1 MRPGPVS
8 MSSRLVRLTSAP
20 TSRRAWLSDLGGH
33 REVLVAL
40 AKKDFQTR
48 YKRAGLGVLW
58 AVALPLVQAAVLAV
72 VFSRV
77 ARFPIEG
84 TEIGLGAYVLAGML
98 PYSYVAASLLTAT
111 TAIVDGA
118 PLAERVWFPRAV
130 LVTVPC
136 AANLVGFG
144 ISTVVGL
151 LLCPLLDGDLS
162 MRTLLVVP
170 GGALLAGFVVALGTV
185 LAALYVYFRDVR
197 FIVQAVMLVWIYVTP
212 VIYPRAA
219 LGRYE
224 WLVDLNPLTGPI
236 SLFHAAFGVDGDPV
250 LLPVLV
256 TLALTSV
263 LAVISVEVHRRHDR
277 RFVDLL

>member
-1 MRPGPVS
+1 MD
-8 MSSRLVRLTSAP
+8 
-20 TSRRAWLSDLGGH
+20 RRAWTSDLVDH
-33 REVLVAL
+33 RAVLLAL

-48 YKRAGLGVLW
+48 YKRAGFGVLW

-77 ARFPIEG
+77 ARFPSDG
-84 TEIGLGAYVLAGML
+84 TDVGLGAYVLSGML
-98 PYSYVAASLLTAT
+98 AYSYFAASLLAAT

-130 LVTVPC
+130 LVIVPC
-136 AANLVGFG
+136 AANLVGLV
-144 ISTVVGL
+144 ISTIAGVV
-151 LLCPLLDGDLS
+151 LCPILGGNLS
-162 MRTLLVVP
+162 LRTLLVIP
-170 GGALLAGFVVALGTV
+170 GAMLLASFVIALSEV
-185 LAALYVYFRDVR
+185 LGALYVYFRDVR

-236 SLFHAAFGVDGDPV
+236 SLYHAAFGVDGDPV
-250 LLPVLV
+250 LRPVFV
-256 TLALTSV
+256 TLAVTAV
-263 LAVISVEVHRRHDR
+263 LALITLETHRRHDR